1 VHDDDSAFPIAQLGD
16 DVYMFAARGELD
28 GSTVWRLQD
37 AVGAARTSGARR
49 LIADF
54 GAVTYLDAEALAVV
68 AASATQLH
76 RDGGRLVVVT
86 DDPWLVRL
94 LYAEGLNG
102 VVQVERSLR
111 AAVGGLAAEERV

>member
-1 VHDDDSAFPIAQLGD
+1 VHDDNAFPIAQLGD

-37 AVGAARTSGARR
+37 AVGAARTRGAHR

-76 RDGGRLVVVT
+76 RNGGTLVIVT

-94 LYAEGLNG
+94 LYAEGLHD
-102 VVQVERSLR
+102 VAQVERSLR
-111 AAVGGLAAEERV
+111 AAVGGLATKERV